1 MVTRL
6 LDALFARAAK
16 TATSPSGSLAEVTCD
31 NLTNGVVVP
40 DPSAP
45 VYEGHQIPAYPDRGI
60 AAPAVPPEM
69 LIASQRKQIDALH
82 QVSSF
87 SRQDFDAYILPAIHR
102 YASYVH
108 LLPASESQH
117 HCGQG
122 GLFRHGLEVAYN
134 AALACEGKVFAFDHW
149 ASERDKLVPRWRM
162 CAILGGMIHDMGKPI
177 IDVGAVDSSGNLIW
191 NPHACSLHQWLVEN
205 NLSEYYIRWRPGAR
219 HKRHEAFNALSLYRI
234 VPDETL
240 RWITDHGGQEPLD
253 DLVMAL
259 AGTSNPNNPLASL
272 IKQADSK
279 SVSKDI
285 KDSRARMA
293 ASGMGGANSL
303 AIRLIRAMHDLIQEG
318 TWEINRVGAS
328 PIWVTTEGLFGLTE
342 EVIKGAVGVLRDQ
355 GESSLPNDYRETLN
369 LLADWGYL
377 HTNIQANGQQFLTWE
392 IRIYAMDRGKPIE
405 FNAHVIRFTK
415 EELLPRAMIPPEPVR
430 AVILGRDG
438 APLSSGGI
446 QGSQPTSAP
455 VTAASPAPPAKAPE
469 ARAPSQQ
476 DGLEPSLDEF
486 AAPPVREPDDS
497 AVLLLGANE
506 GEALLLQSGMAEADE
521 RVDLMNVDESTAAA
535 PIRDRSAEPD
545 PRDQQM
551 LEARQQTSK
560 KWPPESPEAA
570 ATYFRAQGTE
580 GAIVITLTSRV
591 SSGDLKEGD
600 DVWEIHDKVYFRY
613 PEAFAGLGIEQ
624 ADIRDMLEAKGWTER
639 DQNTPNRSTV
649 VLPGSTKRVSTLRF
663 NENISQAILMLL
675 PARDGRSVGKKQV
688 DVHKRLLPLGPFL
701 DVDVAVAIDGKS
713 AADEADSY
721 LIRAGFHQYI
731 LQSLDAQDRS
741 PSELNDSEIR
751 HFATVFAKQHRVS
764 GQVWVI
770 FHLTRGNNPWAV
782 KSLASKN
789 NQLEFNTKY
798 SFEQDL
804 ADKEAKANA

>member
-6 LDALFARAAK
+6 LDALFGRASK
-16 TATSPSGSLAEVTCD
+16 TATSPSASLAEVTCD

-455 VTAASPAPPAKAPE
+455 VTAASPAPPAKTPE

-789 NQLEFNTKY
+789 SQLEFNTKY